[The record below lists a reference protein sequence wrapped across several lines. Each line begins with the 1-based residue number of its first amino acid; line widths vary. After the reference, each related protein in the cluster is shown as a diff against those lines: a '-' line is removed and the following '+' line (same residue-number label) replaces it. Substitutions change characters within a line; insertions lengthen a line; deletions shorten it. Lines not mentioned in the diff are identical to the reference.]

1 MKKIV
6 ALISLI
12 VISTALLGQNG
23 HLRFK
28 GVEINGN
35 YKAFSREL
43 VKKGFVVQEATDHG
57 DILRGDFM
65 GHPNVL
71 TIVYPDSK
79 TQEVVSVGAFLE
91 TRDNW
96 QSMLSAFE
104 NAVETYKKKYGEPD
118 KYVTEFLDD
127 SFDSDS
133 WKKFY
138 VSEDKCDYNAI
149 WNTEDGGISIQIQYM
164 LGKYGVLILYL
175 DYQNSTIR
183 NEGILEDI

>member
-1 MKKIV
+1 MKKII
-6 ALISLI
+6 AIISLCFI
-12 VISTALLGQNG
+12 TTALLGQNE

-35 YKAFSREL
+35 FKSFSQEL
-43 VKKGFVVQEATDHG
+43 VKKGFVIQESTDYG
-57 DILRGDFM
+57 VLLRGDFM

-79 TQEVVSVGAFLE
+79 TQEVISVGAFLE

-104 NAVETYKKKYGEPD
+104 NVVETYKKKYGEPD

-127 SFDSDS
+127 TFDSDS
-133 WKKFY
+133 WKKLY

-149 WNTEDGGISIQIQYM
+149 WKTAEGGISIQIHYM
-164 LGKYGVLILYL
+164 SRKYGVLILYV
-175 DYQNSTIR
+175 DQQNSAVR
-183 NEGILEDI
+183 DEGILEDI